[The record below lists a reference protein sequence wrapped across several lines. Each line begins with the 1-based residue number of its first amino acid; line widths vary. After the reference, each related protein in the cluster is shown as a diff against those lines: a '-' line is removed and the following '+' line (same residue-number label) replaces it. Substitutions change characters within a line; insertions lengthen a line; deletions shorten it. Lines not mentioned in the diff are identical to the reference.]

1 MVVKTNSIFIL
12 DLHTGTWCHFLHKGI
27 ILLLN
32 FFLFIVFVV
41 QTLLFL
47 SFLTVSITIIIV
59 ALMLSVA
66 RSSCDNSHPEDM
78 ELLTDDEDFSPRTTS
93 KFNLTLPRK
102 VSSFCLNFRQILE
115 QENYFALNTWK
126 VCVRNLP
133 FIHASK
139 KSFDIPRNK
148 TKLIV
153 FSAQM
158 FSLFSKRER
167 NVLLECWML
176 DAGDYDLLAMKTF
189 VMVYCLFHGSRS
201 VVSVSLARFRRM
213 FGFIGLLHF
222 WVLAGKTKR
231 RK

>member
-1 MVVKTNSIFIL
+1 M
-12 DLHTGTWCHFLHKGI
+12 
-27 ILLLN
+27 LLLFN
-32 FFLFIVFVV
+32 NV

-66 RSSCDNSHPEDM
+66 RSSCNNSLHEDM
-78 ELLTDDEDFSPRTTS
+78 ELLTDDEDFSPRNSTG

-153 FSAQM
+153 LNAEM
-158 FSLFSKRER
+158 FSLYFQKEKCH
-167 NVLLECWML
+167 NVGMLNVGCWML
-176 DAGDYDLLAMKTF
+176 MIMICWQWNLRY
-189 VMVYCLFHGSRS
+189 
-201 VVSVSLARFRRM
+201 
-213 FGFIGLLHF
+213 GLLF
-222 WVLAGKTKR
+222 IPWI
-231 RK
+231 

>member
-1 MVVKTNSIFIL
+1 MSFSSQRYNLIAKLCSIYYLYLI
-12 DLHTGTWCHFLHKGI
+12 
-27 ILLLN
+27 
-32 FFLFIVFVV
+32 V

-153 FSAQM
+153 FNAQM
-158 FSLFSKRER
+158 FSLFSEREMFCW
-167 NVLLECWML
+167 NVGCWML
-176 DAGDYDLLAMKTF
+176 VIMICWQWKRSLWFIVYSMDLGRWWVFLWRGFGECLDLLVCCTSE
-189 VMVYCLFHGSRS
+189 C
-201 VVSVSLARFRRM
+201 
-213 FGFIGLLHF
+213 
-222 WVLAGKTKR
+222 
-231 RK
+231 

>member
-1 MVVKTNSIFIL
+1 MSFSSQRYNLRLTFISYYY
-12 DLHTGTWCHFLHKGI
+12 TC
-27 ILLLN
+27 
-32 FFLFIVFVV
+32 FLFNNV

-66 RSSCDNSHPEDM
+66 RSSCNNSLHEDM
-78 ELLTDDEDFSPRTTS
+78 ELLTDDEDFSPRNTG

-153 FSAQM
+153 LNAEM
-158 FSLFSKRER
+158 FSLYFQKEKCH
-167 NVLLECWML
+167 NVRMLNVGCWML
-176 DAGDYDLLAMKTF
+176 MIMICWQWNLRY
-189 VMVYCLFHGSRS
+189 
-201 VVSVSLARFRRM
+201 
-213 FGFIGLLHF
+213 GLLF
-222 WVLAGKTKR
+222 IPWI
-231 RK
+231 